1 MIFLI
6 IFFLTI
12 PLNCYAAGVNY
23 WSYTLKAFGSL
34 LLVLGIIVAFFFI
47 LKKINT
53 MGKYSSARIKL
64 KSKLYLDNKH
74 YLAIVEIDNKEIL
87 LGVGENV
94 TILEELNKN
103 NEET

>member
-47 LKKINT
+47 LRKINA

-64 KSKLYLDNKH
+64 KSKLYLDNRH
-74 YLAIVEIDNKEIL
+74 YLAIVEIDNREFL
-87 LGVGENV
+87 LGIGENV
-94 TILEELNKN
+94 TILKEFYKN
-103 NEET
+103 DEKT